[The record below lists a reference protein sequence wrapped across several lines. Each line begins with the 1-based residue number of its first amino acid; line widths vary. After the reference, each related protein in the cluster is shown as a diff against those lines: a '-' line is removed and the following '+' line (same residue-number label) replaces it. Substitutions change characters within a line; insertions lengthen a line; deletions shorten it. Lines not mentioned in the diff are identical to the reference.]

1 MIKKLLICICAVFIA
16 NSSYADSDVN
26 PLPKVSDEWRFSIS
40 PYAWFSGMNST
51 LYMNNSAIGKAD
63 LSGSDILSKVSTAAM
78 LSAEAHNGNWGVMG
92 DLIYSQLNNQAA
104 KVVDQVDL
112 GSTANVK
119 NTIFTGAVT
128 YTLLNNKN
136 AYVDGL
142 LGARA
147 ISATAT
153 VNVRVVGY
161 PLNTT
166 LSSTTS
172 TVDPI
177 VGLKGRYR
185 IADSSW
191 YIPFY
196 GDVGSGGGTTNVTWQ
211 AATGIAKAF
220 SWGDITLAYRAL
232 YYDMKSG
239 GVLQKTTM
247 SGPVLGATFNF

>member
-153 VNVRVVGY
+153 VNVSVVGY

-185 IADSSW
+185 IADSS
-191 YIPFY
+191 
-196 GDVGSGGGTTNVTWQ
+196 
-211 AATGIAKAF
+211 
-220 SWGDITLAYRAL
+220 
-232 YYDMKSG
+232 
-239 GVLQKTTM
+239 
-247 SGPVLGATFNF
+247 